1 MRPPCSGS
9 PALSSA
15 WPREAEGAQ
24 VNGAQPMIIFTTL
37 LIAGA
42 CMAFAVQQWWR
53 GYHIVA
59 IAFIAFALVMGGV
72 AMEAAKDNRNA
83 EATEV
88 LRQP

>member
-1 MRPPCSGS
+1 
-9 PALSSA
+9 
-15 WPREAEGAQ
+15 
-24 VNGAQPMIIFTTL
+24 
-37 LIAGA
+37 
-42 CMAFAVQQWWR
+42 MAFAVQQWWR

-59 IAFIAFALVMGGV
+59 IALIAFALVMAGV

>member
-1 MRPPCSGS
+1 
-9 PALSSA
+9 
-15 WPREAEGAQ
+15 
-24 VNGAQPMIIFTTL
+24 
-37 LIAGA
+37 
-42 CMAFAVQQWWR
+42 MAFAVQQWWH